1 MAQTEAKPKSRS
13 AGSKS
18 KSSSRSSGSK
28 TKAKSG
34 TKSKSGSS
42 NSKSQTSSPKATS
55 SSNGASS
62 SNGSRGT
69 IAEAASKAKV
79 PLMAGGAALI
89 GAASGVAY
97 GASHSGNKVMGIKM
111 PGSKRVKFKTRDLR
125 KAAKDVG
132 HFGDQ
137 VGHLT
142 KELRKAREDS
152 DGSIGAPVEV
162 LVRGLMRK
170 R

>member
-1 MAQTEAKPKSRS
+1 
-13 AGSKS
+13 
-18 KSSSRSSGSK
+18 
-28 TKAKSG
+28 
-34 TKSKSGSS
+34 
-42 NSKSQTSSPKATS
+42 
-55 SSNGASS
+55 
-62 SNGSRGT
+62 
-69 IAEAASKAKV
+69 
-79 PLMAGGAALI
+79 MAGGAALI

-97 GASHSGNKVMGIKM
+97 GASHSGSKVMGIKM
-111 PGSKRVKFKTRDLR
+111 PGSKRAKFKTRDLR